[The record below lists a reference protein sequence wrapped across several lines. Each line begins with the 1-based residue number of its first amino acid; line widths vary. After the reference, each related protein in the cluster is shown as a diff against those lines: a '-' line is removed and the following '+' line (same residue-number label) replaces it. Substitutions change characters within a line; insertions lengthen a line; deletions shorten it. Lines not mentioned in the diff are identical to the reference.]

1 MKKKIKFLIILII
14 ATTCVMINYNIVSAN
29 PNSSRGFADYSDE
42 DAEKE
47 NEKLV
52 ENQDEKFDTTKSNN
66 NYLES
71 LKIEGYE
78 LTPEFDKQ
86 TVDYKIDKPITD
98 SNVTITA
105 KAFDDK
111 AKISGS
117 GNIKIEDNQSEFR
130 IDVTAESGS
139 VRTYKISFEKVD
151 EEKKETD
158 ETDKTDE
165 TDETENII
173 VNDTVEDNENA
184 IVEVYSQ
191 KDKTGAE
198 EKNQKLF
205 LIIGIV
211 GIIVAIVII
220 IKVINSKKENKKR
233 N

>member
-14 ATTCVMINYNIVSAN
+14 AITCVMINYNIVSAN

-78 LTPEFDKQ
+78 LTTEFDKQ
-86 TVDYKIDKPITD
+86 TVDYKIDRPITD

-111 AKISGS
+111 AKISGI

-151 EEKKETD
+151 EEKNETD

-165 TDETENII
+165 TANII

-191 KDKTGAE
+191 KDKTGSE

-220 IKVINSKKENKKR
+220 IKVITSKKENKKR

>member
-14 ATTCVMINYNIVSAN
+14 AITCVMINYNSVSAN

-86 TVDYKIDKPITD
+86 TVDYKIDKHITD

-111 AKISGS
+111 AKISGI

-139 VRTYKISFEKVD
+139 VRTYKISFKKVD
-151 EEKKETD
+151 EEKNETD
-158 ETDKTDE
+158 ETAEKN
-165 TDETENII
+165 ETENII

-205 LIIGIV
+205 AIIGIV

-220 IKVINSKKENKKR
+220 IKVITSKKRK
-233 N
+233 